1 MILLPLACRVTP
13 ATAALLALGGSA
25 WADAPEGDAI
35 RSVESWGTT
44 TPAFVSL
51 EPAEDH
57 PADLLFVNELTL
69 GNPLQMFFV
78 LSING
83 LRVDVEVSNGAG
95 DEPDVITVYPP
106 AGFVAVPES
115 IEVDEGSTGQIAIHH
130 ALLS

>member
-1 MILLPLACRVTP
+1 MILLLPACRVTP

-95 DEPDVITVYPP
+95 DAPDVITVYEQKRENP
-106 AGFVAVPES
+106 GLQSGDESVPRS
-115 IEVDEGSTGQIAIHH
+115 GDLQLGP
-130 ALLS
+130 

>member
-1 MILLPLACRVTP
+1 MILLLPACRVTP
-13 ATAALLALGGSA
+13 ATAALLALGGAA

-69 GNPLQMFFV
+69 GNPLQMSFV

-83 LRVDVEVSNGAG
+83 LRVDVEVTDVSHEVRPPTPHELSNSL
-95 DEPDVITVYPP
+95 VSSR
-106 AGFVAVPES
+106 ES
-115 IEVDEGSTGQIAIHH
+115 AS
-130 ALLS
+130 

>member
-1 MILLPLACRVTP
+1 MILHPLACRVTP
-13 ATAALLALGGSA
+13 ATAALLALGDPA

-115 IEVDEGSTGQIAIHH
+115 IEVDEGSTGRIAIHH